1 MNAPIILIGG
11 RSRAARA
18 VRAAMASRT
27 CLGVVRAD
35 PAKNEVATP
44 DYAAVPGDLDLAGAT
59 IVNCVGS
66 PQGDPAQLMHLNRD
80 VPAAW
85 ASAASERGARSMVHI
100 SSFSIFGLAETVA
113 NGTEPAPVNA
123 YGASKLAAEE
133 ALAQI
138 DAQGFPV
145 CRLRVPILVGGGP
158 DKLAQLV
165 RLARRTGFVPRASR
179 PTPRS
184 MLPYEGLAHAIS
196 IAIDRRISGPACAA
210 DPEPFT
216 AQMLQD
222 EARRAGRRV
231 RTVTMPRMLTSAIAK
246 ARPALHA
253 SLFAPNILDEASNL
267 LADEAGYERLRDVV
281 ARLVRE

>member
-179 PTPRS
+179 EVTDLPR
-184 MLPYEGLAHAIS
+184 GA
-196 IAIDRRISGPACAA
+196 
-210 DPEPFT
+210 
-216 AQMLQD
+216 
-222 EARRAGRRV
+222 RV
-231 RTVTMPRMLTSAIAK
+231 RL
-246 ARPALHA
+246 ALQELGPIFVKFGQVL
-253 SLFAPNILDEASNL
+253 STRRDLVPPDI
-267 LADEAGYERLRDVV
+267 ADELVQIVV
-281 ARLVRE
+281 RFLSGKPSGLTNPSRH